1 MIIIKSIIV
10 SILIAIS
17 NSLVFSEDFEKQ
29 IIFDKEIN
37 FIRTSQVIDSEK
49 LYSISV
55 EEDSNGVYLL
65 IEKFDLVDESRKS
78 YKKYVYDQSRYKS
91 TKFYV
96 LGKVVIKGDD
106 LFLLTQYDVLNYK
119 FTENSLELISKFN
132 LDDYYND
139 MSITDERV
147 YLLSVS
153 QSNLRRGLPLVYY
166 SVYTIYGE
174 FIETVELKDMDEL
187 RLLRFL
193 PRKTFSILG
202 SKILISDI
210 LRYHF
215 YIYDIRT
222 KEYKEFTKDNFESKI
237 NYAVSKTV
245 IDVYEKLKTEPQVL
259 YSLFINDSLIMVSY
273 EKLIGDEKM
282 LFHDIR
288 NIDNNFELIHTFED
302 RRMYNATN
310 KDFLFGNILQAGNG
324 YVISI
329 NKIPFELDRE
339 AEEYKL
345 HDSINS
351 YYLDNDLIKSTLF
364 IKEISE

>member
-10 SILIAIS
+10 SILIVIS
-17 NSLVFSEDFEKQ
+17 NNILFSEGFAKQ
-29 IIFDKEIN
+29 FIVDKEID
-37 FIRTSQVIDSEK
+37 FFSTSQVIDSGK

-91 TKFYV
+91 TKYYM

-106 LFLLTQYDVLNYK
+106 IFLLTQYDVLNYK
-119 FTENSLELISKFN
+119 FTENSLELTSKFN
-132 LDDYYND
+132 LDNYYTD
-139 MSITDERV
+139 MSITDEYV
-147 YLLSVS
+147 YLLSVT
-153 QSNLRRGLPLVYY
+153 QSNLRKGLPLVYY

-193 PRKTFSILG
+193 PRKTYSILG

-215 YIYDIRT
+215 YIYDIKT
-222 KEYKEFTKDNFESKI
+222 KEYKQFTENSFGNEEE
-237 NYAVSKTV
+237 NLYSKTT
-245 IDVYEKLKTEPQVL
+245 IEAFEKLETQPQVL
-259 YSLFINDSLIMVSY
+259 YSLFVNDSLIMISY
-273 EKLIGDEKM
+273 EKLIGEEKR

-288 NIDNNFELIHTFED
+288 NISNNFKLVRNYAD
-302 RRMYNATN
+302 RNMYYATN
-310 KDFLFGNILQAGNG
+310 KDFLFGKILKASNN
-324 YVISI
+324 YIISI
-329 NKIPFELDRE
+329 NKAPFKISKDIK
-339 AEEYKL
+339 EYRL
-345 HDSINS
+345 NDSINS
-351 YYLDNDLIKSTLF
+351 YYLDNDRIKSSLF
-364 IKEISE
+364 IKEISD